1 MRKKSFK
8 YTASLAILATFIQTT
23 TVFASPVTEG
33 QINETK
39 GQIQSTQLQIDNLDT
54 KIQQLDDKISVS
66 MDKSSK
72 LDAEI
77 KTQQEKIKKTKS
89 EIKEAQK
96 TFDAHQAVYSERL
109 RSIQKQGQKPL
120 LTYAEVLVSSQNL
133 SDFFSRATAVS
144 SILQSDSDLMTGLK
158 EKGQE
163 LTDTKEKLDK
173 QMKSLKRKQ
182 DELASEQV
190 MIEKNKKEVQKQLA
204 DSKNTLEA
212 QQSQLV
218 QQQTQLREQ
227 EQARLKAQQEA
238 QRQEQQARL
247 KEQQEAQLHEQQTKL
262 REQQEARLSE
272 QQDQS
277 GEQQQDQLAQKSPTA
292 FKTPK
297 VQTAHTDNDSN
308 LTTSSDKVEK
318 VIEYAKKYMGVP
330 YVWGGTTPK
339 GFDCSGFTSYVFRNT
354 AGIELPRISRDQQD
368 VGKRIPTNQV
378 QPGDLVFRGNP
389 AYHVG
394 IYIGGGKYIHA
405 PHTGDVVKISNYNP
419 SSFSTASRI
428 LN

>member
-33 QINETK
+33 QINKTK

-72 LDAEI
+72 LDSEI
-77 KTQQEKIKKTKS
+77 KTQQEKIKKTKA

-247 KEQQEAQLHEQQTKL
+247 KEQQQAQLHEQQAKL

-277 GEQQQDQLAQKSPTA
+277 GEQQPAQKSPTA

-297 VQTAHTDNDSN
+297 VQTALTDDDSN

-394 IYIGGGKYIHA
+394 IYIGGGNIYT
-405 PHTGDVVKISNYNP
+405 PHIQGM
-419 SSFSTASRI
+419 
-428 LN
+428 